1 MSAAACPGERY
12 NRLFIV
18 ANHSQ
23 VLYPTQ
29 QVDIPRNMT
38 VATLTQL
45 NQSIHLKGGQIP
57 TNQFTNLFSQFGQK
71 DSRGFAQ
78 LVLPTDS
85 DIQAVLSTLRA
96 MGMVYATHHGNPQPP
111 CEFRQRKNEAN
122 MTVQECFL
130 PGGFVHSGI
139 YEFSQVHQT
148 GFDVSDAILGPKVS
162 TQLYRETSDKDRTI
176 IDIERTLMPGVPGQ
190 FVRCPDDYSIIHH
203 LHSRGRITKEDIDS
217 LHANRERYKSAIQ
230 FNPTIPI
237 DIFCSYDIA
246 DVERWR
252 RDIVEIILSSQSI
265 KTMMT
270 EVYEGNKSNSEV
282 VEYIIL
288 CLKQKSKKIDKLTPY
303 LIDNIIVCMKNGF
316 YDHKIVSTGHEP
328 LRSDE
333 LFDRIHRYSGND
345 KVYIVF
351 IGCRYVQ
358 SPNPAERAVMHSP
371 RSSRGS
377 TMDFGGGKKLRRRS
391 MNKSKTRKITTRI
404 HKKRFAFRSH
414 HRK

>member
-1 MSAAACPGERY
+1 MSAAACPDEHY

-18 ANHSQ
+18 ANHSKAIH
-23 VLYPTQ
+23 PTQ
-29 QVDIPRNMT
+29 QVDIPPNMT

-45 NQSIHLKGGQIP
+45 NQSIHLRDGQIP
-57 TNQFTNLFSQFGQK
+57 TYQFTNLFSRYGPI
-71 DSRGFAQ
+71 DSRGFAS

-85 DIQAVLSTLRA
+85 DIQSVLSRLREL
-96 MGMVYATHHGNPQPP
+96 GMVYATHHGNPQPP
-111 CEFRQRKNEAN
+111 CEFRQRKNEAA

-139 YEFSQVHQT
+139 HEFSRYNSM
-148 GFDVSDAILGPKVS
+148 GFDVSDAILGPKVD

-176 IDIERTLMPGVPGQ
+176 IDIERTLMPGLPGQ
-190 FVRCPDDYSIIHH
+190 FVRCPDDYSIIH
-203 LHSRGRITKEDIDS
+203 HSRGRITKEDIDS

-230 FNPTIPI
+230 FNPAIPI

-252 RDIVEIILSSQSI
+252 RDIVEIILSSQHI

-270 EVYEGNKSNSEV
+270 EVYEGKQDNSAV
-282 VEYIIL
+282 VKYIIL
-288 CLKQKSKKIDKLTPY
+288 GLKQKSKKIDKLTPY
-303 LIDNIIVCMKNGF
+303 LIDNVIVCMKNGF

-404 HKKRFAFRSH
+404 HKKRFINRSH
-414 HRK
+414 R